1 MLLGFL
7 LLIFLIA
14 FPALVVA
21 VVAFTRIPGDDCSV
35 NTTSPEAAT
44 THTIHWDYSAEHGP
58 EHWASIS
65 PDYALCGS
73 GKLQSPINLRT
84 TISSKYEL
92 GTTLKNI
99 SMSNFQDVSSLVKN
113 SFSNL
118 VTVVHNGHTVQTS
131 GVRGFFQY
139 DSTWFELLQ
148 FHFHTP
154 SEHQLDDVL
163 QAAEIHFV
171 HKSQTNGY
179 LVFGVFVEPG
189 DENPEYFKE
198 LLADFPKSEEEPA
211 VSVNFNY
218 TQLLLDAVGDNANY
232 WMYSGSFT
240 TPNCQEGVT
249 WIVMK
254 NKVKMMAKDIG
265 ALSKAMGKNNRP
277 IQPLNDRTV
286 HIKSL
291 PI

>member
-21 VVAFTRIPGDDCSV
+21 VVAFTRIPGDDCALNV
-35 NTTSPEAAT
+35 TTPVTQTAHA
-44 THTIHWDYSAEHGP
+44 IHWDYSPEHGP
-58 EHWASIS
+58 EHWASLT
-65 PDYALCGS
+65 PDYATCGS

-84 TISSKYEL
+84 SVGPKYEL
-92 GTTLKNI
+92 GRTLKNI
-99 SMSNFQDVSSLVKN
+99 SMNNFQDVSTLVKN

-131 GVRGFFQY
+131 GVKGYFQY

-154 SEHQLDDVL
+154 SEHQLDDNL
-163 QAAEIHFV
+163 QQAEIHFV
-171 HKSQTNGY
+171 HKSQSNNY
-179 LVFGVFVEPG
+179 LVIGVFVETA

-198 LLADFPKSEEEPA
+198 LLADFPKSEEEA
-211 VSVNFNY
+211 AAIVHFNY
-218 TQLLLDAVGDNANY
+218 TQLLQDVVGDNANY

-249 WIVMK
+249 WIVMNK
-254 NKVKMMAKDIG
+254 KVKMTAKDIG
-265 ALSKAMGKNNRP
+265 ALRNAMGKNNRP
-277 IQPLNDRTV
+277 IQPLNERTV
-286 HIKSL
+286 HMKSL